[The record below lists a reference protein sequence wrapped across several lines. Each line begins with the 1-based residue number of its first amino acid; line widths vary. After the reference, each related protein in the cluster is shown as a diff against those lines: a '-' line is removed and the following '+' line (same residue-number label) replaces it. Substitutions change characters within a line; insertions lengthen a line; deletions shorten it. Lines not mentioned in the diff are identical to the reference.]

1 MAKSFRFRKRTSDR
15 SGFDYTWNEILK
27 DDGSNV
33 GIDERDEPPPS
44 KISLGGEGEVSRG
57 TYFRDSTS
65 TAIDTDKTN
74 PTFFITAAAGITPS
88 FSHPYM
94 RVTGSNDAITI
105 SANPAISIGRESQ
118 VLTLFCTDSSITINN
133 GNGVSLVG
141 SATCRLDSGSVIVF
155 MYSTGD
161 SAWRETSRV
170 SSDIGI
176 GG

>member
-118 VLTLFCTDSSITINN
+118 VPSPFPLLILIDESVQNSVRTWDSRPIEMAGLAEI
-133 GNGVSLVG
+133 
-141 SATCRLDSGSVIVF
+141 VI
-155 MYSTGD
+155 
-161 SAWRETSRV
+161 
-170 SSDIGI
+170 
-176 GG
+176 